1 MSTMSFSRRSSES
14 GEFTGLPLEVFDP
27 APVGVMVCQGPEHV
41 VTYMNT
47 TYRAVFG
54 NRPLGVPVRRAFA
67 DLEERGYLELLDPVL
82 RDGEPVRVSAAPVTV
97 CYAHGEVERR
107 FFSFSMSRIASAEG
121 EPGVLIVA
129 AEVTGE
135 VTTAEHAR
143 TLAEERRRTL
153 LRYESLVATST
164 EKLWVADADGLL
176 VEGSDGW
183 ERATGRPWGELRGA
197 GWLGTA
203 HPDDRAALAEAWFR
217 AVREVPELFQ
227 HTYRLR
233 HADGTYRHCLLRAV
247 PVRDG
252 GGVLEWMAACVDI
265 EERWRR
271 ELRDSLVVRAAAAVT
286 EPENAPDAFA
296 ALSRVIVPALADEC
310 GIYLLPEPAGQQH
323 GGGLLTV
330 ERVAA
335 TAREGLP
342 AGLPPRREEHVA
354 PGHSLARAV
363 RERRPVHCSFS
374 PGAVPADVAPPGVRS
389 WLSRTGAHSGV
400 VLPVLVDGAV
410 AAVVTA
416 FVCGDRAPIGPQDR
430 NLMREVV
437 EQAHDALSQALRLQ
451 RTQRVARALQHSLL
465 TEPPDHPHL
474 RIAARYLPS
483 PTAADVGGDWYDS
496 FPLPGGALAL
506 VIGDVAGHDLRAAV
520 TMGMMRNML
529 RALAADH
536 GGRPP
541 GEVVRRLDA
550 AVQALDPDTGTTTC
564 VMARVERG
572 PAPEVD
578 GGDAQGPWRLT
589 YTAAGHPPP
598 LLIAE
603 DGGTR
608 FLEDARGPL
617 LGVLPPGTPRGSATE
632 DLPAGCTL
640 LLYTDGLV
648 ERPGESLD
656 RGLERLR
663 RNAAALARE
672 PVGALCDALVT
683 TTPATGRDDIALIA
697 LRLPVT
703 GR

>member
-1 MSTMSFSRRSSES
+1 MSFSRRSTES
-14 GEFTGLPLEVFDP
+14 PEPSGLPLEVFDP
-27 APVGVMVCQGPEHV
+27 APVGVLVCRGPRHV
-41 VTYMNT
+41 LTYMNAA
-47 TYRAVFG
+47 YRAIFG
-54 NRPLGVPVRRAFA
+54 DRPLGVPVRRAFA
-67 DLEERGYLELLDPVL
+67 DLEQRGYLDLFDPVL
-82 RDGEPVRVSAAPVTV
+82 RDGEPARVSAAPVTV
-97 CYAHGEVERR
+97 RYAHGEVERR
-107 FFSFSMSRIASAEG
+107 YFSFSVSRIAPAGE
-121 EPGVLIVA
+121 EPGVLVVA
-129 AEVTGE
+129 AEVTAE
-135 VTTAEHAR
+135 VTATEHAR

-153 LRYESLVATST
+153 LRYQSLVATST
-164 EKLWVADADGLL
+164 EKVWVADPGGLL

-183 ERATGRPWGELRGA
+183 ERATGRPWEELRGA

-203 HPDDRAALAEAWFR
+203 HPDDRAALAEAWYR
-217 AVREVPELFQ
+217 AVREVPERFQ

-233 HADGTYRHCLLRAV
+233 YADGAYRHCLLRAV

-252 GGVLEWMAACVDI
+252 GGVLEWMAACVDV
-265 EERWRR
+265 EEQWWR
-271 ELRDSLVVRAAAAVT
+271 ELRDSLIGRASAAVA
-286 EPENAPDAFA
+286 ESENAPDAFA

-310 GIYLLPEPAGQQH
+310 GIYLLTESAGQPP
-323 GGGLLTV
+323 GDGRLTV

-342 AGLPPRREEHVA
+342 AGLPPRREEHVG
-354 PGHSLARAV
+354 PGHLLARAV
-363 RERRPVHCSFS
+363 RERRGVHRSFT
-374 PGAVPADVAPPGVRS
+374 PGAVPADVAPPGVRP

-400 VLPVLVDGAV
+400 ALPVLVDGAV

-416 FVCGDRAPIGPQDR
+416 FVCGGRAPIGPQHR
-430 NLMREVV
+430 SLMREVV

-451 RTQRVARALQHSLL
+451 RTQRAARALQRSLL

-483 PTAADVGGDWYDS
+483 PAAADVGGDWYDS
-496 FPLPGGALAL
+496 FPLPGDALAL
-506 VIGDVAGHDLRAAV
+506 VIGDVAGHDLGAAV
-520 TMGMMRNML
+520 TMGRMRNML

-536 GGRPP
+536 GRRPP

-572 PAPEVD
+572 PKARAEA
-578 GGDAQGPWRLT
+578 GGGSAKGPWRLT

-598 LLIAE
+598 LLIAR
-603 DGGTR
+603 DGGAR
-608 FLEDARGPL
+608 FLEGARGPL
-617 LGVLPPGTPRGSATE
+617 LGILPPDAPRDSATE
-632 DLPAGCTL
+632 ELPPGCTL

-672 PVGALCDALVT
+672 PVGSLCDGLVAT
-683 TTPATGRDDIALIA
+683 TAATGRDDIALIA
-697 LRLPVT
+697 LRPAAP